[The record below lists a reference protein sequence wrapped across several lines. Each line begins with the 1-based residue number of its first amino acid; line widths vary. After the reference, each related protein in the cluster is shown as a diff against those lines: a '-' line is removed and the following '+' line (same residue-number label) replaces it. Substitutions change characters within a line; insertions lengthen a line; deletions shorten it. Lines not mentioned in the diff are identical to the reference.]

1 MLPELSAP
9 TANLAKTAVL
19 AGEML
24 TCEQHQ
30 ALQVGLDLQDLGL
43 DLQEVSR
50 VTDRSCPLLP
60 SSPASVASDR

>member
-19 AGEML
+19 ASEML

-50 VTDRSCPLLP
+50 VTDGSCPLLP